1 MQGKDTMPR
10 PRVPY
15 ARNYTSEIAASLKR
29 ERPDLDPADYLYLLY
44 AQRLG
49 RILDAVDDKQCRERT
64 GISGAEM
71 RVLFALRRAGPS
83 YALRPTELFRSLL
96 VTSGAITK
104 QVDRLMA
111 MGFVDRQPGPDKS
124 GGFLIHL
131 TAKGFR
137 TADESLTALA
147 DSSVISHQ
155 ALNEEERKLAC
166 TLLAKMLRDLEDRLL
181 AEDPAAGA

>member
-1 MQGKDTMPR
+1 MPR

-15 ARNYTSEIAASLKR
+15 ARNATPEIAASLKR

-49 RILDAVDDKQCRERT
+49 RLLDAVDDRQCRARA
-64 GISGAEM
+64 GVSGAEM
-71 RVLFALRRAGPS
+71 RVLFALRRAAPL
-83 YALRPTELFRSLL
+83 YALRPTELFRALL

-111 MGFVDRQPGPDKS
+111 MGLVDRQPGPDKS

-131 TAKGFR
+131 TEKGFR
-137 TADESLTALA
+137 TADEALTALA
-147 DSSVISHQ
+147 DSSVVSHEV
-155 ALNEEERKLAC
+155 LSPEERKVVCA
-166 TLLAKMLRDLEDRLL
+166 LLGKMLQDLENKLL
-181 AEDPAAGA
+181 AEEPAKG